1 MPGLPVL
8 ACDSC
13 DALLLI
19 DRGEIAQVGDSGRM
33 PFDVSPLQLGTT
45 LQVENQRGAIMG
57 RERWAW
63 ERGSWNEW
71 LLHLSDASHRW
82 VAEEAGL
89 YMMMAPIEP
98 QADVAARL
106 AELAAQGRSA
116 LGETVDLGDARYVV
130 ADIKTIRCVAGE
142 GHLPV
147 AVPADFPRQS
157 LDLRSADGRVLTWQS
172 DSASSGC
179 WAGRYRRLAELAP
192 ANLRRLEGWARPDFE
207 AAA

>member
-19 DRGEIAQVGDSGRM
+19 ERGEDAQVGDSGRM
-33 PFDVSPLQLGTT
+33 PFDVSPLRLGAT
-45 LQVENQRGAIMG
+45 LQVEDQRGAIVG

-71 LLHLSDASHRW
+71 LLHLPDGSHRW

-89 YMMMAPIEP
+89 YMVMAPIEP
-98 QADVAARL
+98 RTDVAARL
-106 AELAAQGRSA
+106 AELTAQGREA
-116 LGETVDLGDARYVV
+116 LGANVQVDKIRYVV

-147 AVPADFPRQS
+147 VVPADFPRQS

-172 DSASSGC
+172 DDNASGC

-192 ANLRRLEGWARPDFE
+192 AKLRRLEGWAGPSFE